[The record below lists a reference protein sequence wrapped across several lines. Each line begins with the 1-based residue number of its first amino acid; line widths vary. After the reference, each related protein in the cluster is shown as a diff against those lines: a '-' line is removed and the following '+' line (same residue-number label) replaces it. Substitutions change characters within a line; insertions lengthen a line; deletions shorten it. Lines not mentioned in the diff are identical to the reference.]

1 MIDDRPTAGDAAHT
15 IVTQLQL
22 QPPSPQTQ
30 DDPGAFQMASS
41 KEEDPFWVK
50 GSEVKLSHQPE
61 NRNRLQLNAGQ
72 VAQAAQHRALA
83 NHRLK

>member
-1 MIDDRPTAGDAAHT
+1 
-15 IVTQLQL
+15 
-22 QPPSPQTQ
+22 
-30 DDPGAFQMASS
+30 MASS